1 MYDITAERILHLAPQ
16 ARLSMAEALVPVLE
30 SEMPKWGATTLL
42 RRAHFMAQA
51 CWETGYFKTFEEN
64 LDYTHADAIARAWPR
79 LAGRSSELAGHPEAL
94 ANAAYAGKDGN
105 GDEASGDGW
114 RFRGRGCF
122 DITGRTNYSAAGRAL
137 LADLLAEPDS
147 VAQPEMAVR
156 TALWFWK
163 TRGCNEAA
171 DMDDA
176 ERVTLRINGAALN
189 ALEQR
194 EELTQEA
201 KRIFT

>member
-1 MYDITAERILHLAPQ
+1 MYDITAERILRLTPQVRLTVAEQLAPI
-16 ARLSMAEALVPVLE
+16 LE
-30 SEMPKWGATTLL
+30 TEMPKWGLSTLL
-42 RRAHFMAQA
+42 RRAHFMGQSA
-51 CWETGYFKTFEEN
+51 WESGHFTRFEED
-64 LDYTHADAIARAWPR
+64 LDYTRPDNITRVWPR
-79 LAGRSSELAGHPEAL
+79 LADRAADLAGNPEAL

-122 DITGRTNYSAAGRAL
+122 GLTGRNNYSAAGRAL
-137 LADLLAEPDS
+137 LADLLASPDL

-176 ERVTLRINGAALN
+176 ERVTLRINGTAMDALTK
-189 ALEQR
+189 R
-194 EELTQEA
+194 EELTQQA
-201 KRIFT
+201 KGIFV